1 MLNIFKYLLVFITL
15 FVFLNVGSAESI
27 SGYVFDE
34 NSIPLNNV
42 LISDNSTSNTTNTNS
57 TGYYNIDGY
66 TNLTIYIIS
75 ASLSGYIDNTLTV
88 NVNGSMV
95 NQNIT
100 ITEKGSLYELFQLI
114 KEIVNNITKIID
126 LVILGITI
134 SITIAIGV
142 FILSI
147 IKRVG

>member
-66 TNLTIYIIS
+66 TNLTTYIMT
-75 ASLSGYIDNTLTV
+75 ATLAGYIDNTLTV
-88 NVNGSMV
+88 NVNGSMI

-100 ITEKGSLYELFQLI
+100 ITEKGSLYDMFQLI
-114 KEIVNNITKIID
+114 KEIVDNVTKIID

-134 SITIAIGV
+134 SITVTIGV
-142 FILSI
+142 FILSL